1 MSQANAAAIKRRGV
15 RSIPIAPPPPQ
26 LPRTASMQPQPTSGL
41 TLQQVIQITDSR
53 LVSLENFMKTSANR
67 LPNPDHRTEIDEL
80 NGIISEYNDR
90 FNFFATEINN
100 IKNTLSEYDI
110 EIKSNKSLLI
120 QLQSFISHMDSEQ
133 TEEDS
138 DENDGAHALIQ

>member
-1 MSQANAAAIKRRGV
+1 
-15 RSIPIAPPPPQ
+15 
-26 LPRTASMQPQPTSGL
+26 
-41 TLQQVIQITDSR
+41 
-53 LVSLENFMKTSANR
+53 MKTSANR